1 MSWIY
6 VFFSPKYVC
15 KNSVISAKPLLT
27 ECFFVVFASKVS
39 ENASF
44 CHYFYLKI
52 ITYYNSNTNFTF
64 FLHFLSVLYKSTLSM
79 TCYLLQKNFFRE
91 FTGATAMFQFREIES
106 HYFRDIKILQF
117 SGDWNLSCSGDW
129 NIPFREIEFCH
140 SRRFKYG
147 ILKIFQ
153 YFNFL
158 EIEICLL
165 GRLSLQFSRD

>member
-79 TCYLLQKNFFRE
+79 TCYLLQKFFFRE

-129 NIPFREIEFCH
+129 NIPFREIELCH
-140 SRRFKYG
+140 SRRLKYG

-153 YFNFL
+153 YFSFL